1 MPAKLA
7 AALGLIALAAA
18 VASGA
23 AGPASA
29 APRTLATEIVGQDAL
44 TIQTD
49 DTTHQGTL
57 LVNNQ
62 PVIQNPNGAV
72 GVDGLFPTPTKTY
85 ILADLGETPS
95 CYRYEVIT
103 ITGQQSTVSPQF
115 GNCDYAS
122 GYLVKGVLH
131 VSLRSTAATAT
142 LKASGAQAFDGT
154 SLR

>member
-1 MPAKLA
+1 MPARLA

-18 VASGA
+18 TA
-23 AGPASA
+23 ATGPASA
-29 APRTLATEIVGQDAL
+29 APRTLATEITGQTIL
-44 TIQTD
+44 TVQTD

-62 PVIQNPNGAV
+62 PVIQNPTGAV
-72 GVDGLFPTPTKTY
+72 GVDGLFPTPDKTY

-103 ITGQQSTVSPQF
+103 VTGQQTTTSPQF
-115 GNCDYAS
+115 GNCDFAS
-122 GYLVKGVLH
+122 GYLVKGALH

-142 LKASGAQAFDGT
+142 LKASGAQVIDGG

>member
-7 AALGLIALAAA
+7 ATLGLIALT
-18 VASGA
+18 A
-23 AGPASA
+23 AGAASA
-29 APRTLATEIVGQDAL
+29 APRTVATEIVGQTTL
-44 TIQTD
+44 TVQTD

-72 GVDGLFPTPTKTY
+72 GVDGLFPTPDKLY

-103 ITGQQSTVSPQF
+103 ITGQQSTASPQF
-115 GNCDYAS
+115 GNCDFAS
-122 GYLVKGVLH
+122 GYLMKDVLH

-142 LKASGAQAFDGT
+142 LKASGTQAFDGT

>member
-7 AALGLIALAAA
+7 AALGLIALAGAIAA
-18 VASGA
+18 VAT
-23 AGPASA
+23 GPASA
-29 APRTLATEIVGQDAL
+29 APRTLATEIVGQNAL
-44 TIQTD
+44 TLQTD

-72 GVDGLFPTPTKTY
+72 GVDGLFPTPDKTY
-85 ILADLGETPS
+85 ILADLGETSS
-95 CYRYEVIT
+95 CYHYEIVT

-122 GYLVKGVLH
+122 AYLVKDVLH
-131 VSLRSTAATAT
+131 VSFRSMAATAK
-142 LKASGAQAFDGT
+142 LKASGTQAFDGRT
-154 SLR
+154 LR